1 MNLKA
6 GAFFAALSLP
16 FAFSPIA
23 SAQEILP
30 FPPAPSASIPGLTIP
45 HSINKKRVEPKHLA
59 DGAPNI
65 LIILMDDLGP
75 ATPSTYGGEI
85 NTPALDRIAK
95 MGVSFNRFHSTAMCS
110 PTRAALLTGRNAT
123 FVGNGQIAALANDF
137 DGFTGIVPKSSAM
150 VAEVLKDYG
159 YNTGAW
165 GKWHNTPEDQISS
178 KGPFDYWPTGYGF
191 EYFYGFLAGEAS
203 QYEPTLVR
211 NTTPVTEE
219 KRKGYHLTDD
229 IAEDAIRWLREQR
242 AYEPDKPFF
251 MYWAPGAAHGP
262 HQIMKE
268 WADKYKGKFDDGWD
282 AYRERAFKRAKDKGW
297 IPQDAQLTPRPETMA
312 SWASIPDDE
321 KPFQRRLMEI
331 FAGFAEHADYNAG
344 RVIDEIERE
353 GKLDNTL
360 IFYIW
365 GDNGSS
371 SEGLN
376 GTISEQLAQNGIPTR
391 ISQHL
396 EALKELGGLDALG
409 GPKTDNM
416 YHAGWAWAGSTPY
429 QGTKLMGAYF
439 GGTRQPMAVAWP
451 KGIKADATPRAQFHH
466 VIDIVPT
473 IYEIAKITPPRVV
486 NGFEQDPI
494 EGISMR
500 CTLVDAKAEGRRKTQ
515 FFDIMASRGIYHDG
529 WFASARGPREAWVGG
544 MPPGI
549 RQWSPLTDKWELY
562 NIDKDWSQANDLAAS
577 NPQKLEEMKLLFL
590 VESTKNKNLPIGGG
604 LWSTAIYH
612 PEDAPSTSVTE
623 WIFDG
628 PMAGMPEPV
637 APKLGKVDSL
647 VSMDVD
653 VPANANGV
661 LYALAGFSGGVTC
674 FVKDGILSYEFNLFE
689 VQRTKIRAKDRLA
702 AGKAK
707 IEVEFET
714 GWPHR
719 RTDECHAQGQRSGGG
734 ARPGAGRDVAAL
746 HLERDL
752 RHRQGYRFT
761 GIARLFRQGA
771 VRVQRHH
778 RHDEDFLSE
787 GMISLAKVQGETRY
801 EREEICRRGDRH
813 VLADIRWMRER
824 GDRGRIPSIG
834 NWICRRRSGLR
845 TERRDDGLC
854 DRPYFRMSSKSSGDG
869 RTRRGRTLP
878 GRRDCALCDCATDR
892 RRRGVGASL
901 CDRGW
906 RRRVRCQQGLCIQR
920 LRRAFARP
928 VQPGRMLHH
937 GSRHDDDVS
946 LHHHGCD
953 PWQRAGRVRA
963 VGDWACARDDPFGQH
978 PRHQHLRQSRAQHRS
993 GAVRWRLG
1001 AWPTLAFLGRTFDR
1015 RRTRWPHLSLA
1026 E

>member
-1 MNLKA
+1 
-6 GAFFAALSLP
+6 
-16 FAFSPIA
+16 
-23 SAQEILP
+23 
-30 FPPAPSASIPGLTIP
+30 
-45 HSINKKRVEPKHLA
+45 
-59 DGAPNI
+59 
-65 LIILMDDLGP
+65 MDDLGP

-85 NTPALDRIAK
+85 NTPTLDRVAK
-95 MGVSFNRFHSTAMCS
+95 MGISFNRFHSTAMCS

-203 QYEPTLVR
+203 QYEPNLVR
-211 NTTPVTEE
+211 NTTVVTEE
-219 KRKGYHLTDD
+219 KRKGYHLTED
-229 IAEDAIRWLREQR
+229 IAEDAIKWLREQR

-262 HQIMKE
+262 HHIMKE

-282 AYRERAFKRAKDKGW
+282 AYRERAFKRAKEKGW
-297 IPQDAQLTPRPETMA
+297 IPQDVQLTPRPETMA
-312 SWASIPDDE
+312 SWASIPEDE
-321 KPFQRRLMEI
+321 KPFQRRLMEV
-331 FAGFAEHADYNAG
+331 FAGYAEHADYNAG
-344 RVIDEIERE
+344 RVIDEIQRQ

-376 GTISEQLAQNGIPTR
+376 GTISEQLAQNGIPTK

-396 EALKELGGLDALG
+396 DALKELGGLDVLG

-429 QGTKLMGAYF
+429 QGTKLNGAYF

-451 KGIKADATPRAQFHH
+451 KGIKPDATPRSQFHH

-473 IYEIAKITPPRVV
+473 IYEVAKITPPRVV
-486 NGFEQDPI
+486 NGFQQDPI
-494 EGISMR
+494 EGVSMR
-500 CTLVDAKAEGRRKTQ
+500 YAFDNAKAEGRRKTQ

-529 WFASARGPREAWVGG
+529 WFASARGPRDPWVGG

-590 VESTKNKNLPIGGG
+590 VESAKNKNLPIGGG
-604 LWSTAIYH
+604 LWATAIYH
-612 PEDAPSTSVTE
+612 PEDAPATSITE
-623 WIFDG
+623 WTFAG
-628 PMAGMPEPV
+628 PMTRMPESV

-661 LYALAGFSGGVTC
+661 LYALAGFSGGLACYVM
-674 FVKDGILSYEFNLFE
+674 DGILSYEFNLFE
-689 VQRTKIRAKDRLA
+689 IARTKIKTKDKLA

-707 IEVEFET
+707 IEVESKLAGPIGGPMNVT
-714 GWPHR
+714 MKVNGQVV
-719 RTDECHAQGQRSGGG
+719 AQGQVPAAMSLHFTSNDTFDIGS
-734 ARPGAGRDVAAL
+734 DV
-746 HLERDL
+746 
-752 RHRQGYRFT
+752 
-761 GIARLFRQGA
+761 
-771 VRVQRHH
+771 
-778 RHDEDFLSE
+778 
-787 GMISLAKVQGETRY
+787 
-801 EREEICRRGDRH
+801 
-813 VLADIRWMRER
+813 
-824 GDRGRIPSIG
+824 
-834 NWICRRRSGLR
+834 
-845 TERRDDGLC
+845 
-854 DRPYFRMSSKSSGDG
+854 
-869 RTRRGRTLP
+869 
-878 GRRDCALCDCATDR
+878 
-892 RRRGVGASL
+892 
-901 CDRGW
+901 
-906 RRRVRCQQGLCIQR
+906 
-920 LRRAFARP
+920 
-928 VQPGRMLHH
+928 
-937 GSRHDDDVS
+937 GSPVS
-946 LHHHGCD
+946 LD
-953 PWQRAGRVRA
+953 YFDKA
-963 VGDWACARDDPFGQH
+963 PF
-978 PRHQHLRQSRAQHRS
+978 
-993 GAVRWRLG
+993 
-1001 AWPTLAFLGRTFDR
+1001 AFNGTIGTTKISYLKR
-1015 RRTRWPHLSLA
+1015 
-1026 E
+1026 